1 MRSRSSRAAL
11 AAFLILILAGVPASF
26 AAPAAA
32 APAAAAPDFKAM
44 LEKLDAIDDF
54 TGSDFSGV
62 FTIVSDKPGEK
73 QSVNQVRMFRRD
85 EKKQFLMLIQ
95 LPEASKGQGYLKE
108 GDNMWFY
115 DPTSRKFSHSSMKEA
130 IGGSEAKNEDF
141 GQKKILDDYDIEK
154 TSEGAI
160 GKFPVWIVGLKAKTG
175 EASYDRIN
183 LYIRKDQTL
192 ILKEE
197 DYGASGRIMRTTLY
211 PKYAEVAKGKFF
223 PSQMLIVDE
232 INKGEKSQITMTE
245 ISVERLPDKVFTK
258 AFVEQVN

>member
-1 MRSRSSRAAL
+1 MRTRTLGAAL
-11 AAFLILILAGVPASF
+11 AALLLI
-26 AAPAAA
+26 AA
-32 APAAAAPDFKAM
+32 APASLAAEPDFKAM
-44 LEKLDAIDDF
+44 LAELDAIDDF
-54 TGSDFSGV
+54 GATDFTGI

-85 EKKQFLMLIQ
+85 AKKQFLMLIQ

-130 IGGSEAKNEDF
+130 VGESEAKNEDF
-141 GQKKILDDYDIEK
+141 NQRKILEDFDIEK
-154 TSEGAI
+154 TEEGAI
-160 GKFPVWIVGLKAKTG
+160 GKFPVWIVGIKAKTG
-175 EASYDRIN
+175 EASYDRIK
-183 LYIRKDQTL
+183 LYIRKDKTL

-197 DYGASGRIMRTTLY
+197 DFGASGRIMRTTLY
-211 PKYAEVAKGKFF
+211 PKYTEVSKGKFF

-232 INKGEKSQITMTE
+232 INKGEKSQITMSE
-245 ISVERLPDKVFTK
+245 LSSEKLPDKVFTK